1 MNTLFPRATVLALI
15 ALTANLSHAATI
27 DFEDVSMPNEQTYA
41 GPGGGSYW
49 SGLVPPTDSSIAS
62 QFNSHGAHFNNL
74 NNECCGGATFWNGFA
89 YSRTTDATTAGF
101 SNEFSAY
108 AGSGAG
114 GSATYGL
121 AYAGGLSA
129 PRIDFDA
136 PTVLASAMFTNT
148 TYTALSMRNG
158 DSFAKQFG
166 GADGTEPD
174 FLVLTIVGRDN
185 TNAVTGTVDF
195 YLADFRATNSAQ
207 DYIVQQWT
215 QVQLASLGAVSAL
228 EFSLT
233 SSDVG
238 PFGANTP
245 LYFALDDIRPVP
257 LPSSLWMLAPAAGL
271 LLARRRR
278 AAKTAR

>member
-1 MNTLFPRATVLALI
+1 MNKHIPRTTLLACF
-15 ALTANLSHAATI
+15 ALAAQLSHAATI
-27 DFEDVSMPNEQTYA
+27 DFEDLSMPNEQNYA

-49 SGLVPPTDSSIAS
+49 AGLVPPTDGSVQS
-62 QFNSHGAHFNNL
+62 QFISRGARFTNI

-89 YSRTTDATTAGF
+89 YSRTSDVTTAGF
-101 SNEFSAY
+101 GNEFSAY

-121 AYAGGLSA
+121 AYAGGPDA
-129 PRIDFDA
+129 PRIDFA
-136 PTVLASAMFTNT
+136 TPTVLTSAMFTNT
-148 TYTALSMRNG
+148 TYAALSMRDG

-166 GADGTEPD
+166 GVSGTDPD
-174 FLVLTIVGRDN
+174 FLRLTITGRNSSNDE
-185 TNAVTGTVDF
+185 TGAVEF
-195 YLADFRATNSAQ
+195 FLADYRAADSAQ
-207 DYIVQQWT
+207 DYILDDWT
-215 QVQLASLGAVSAL
+215 KVLLGSLGAVSAL

-245 LYFALDDIRPVP
+245 LYFAVDNLQPVP
-257 LPSSLWMLAPAAGL
+257 LPAGVWMLTPALGL

-278 AAKTAR
+278 A